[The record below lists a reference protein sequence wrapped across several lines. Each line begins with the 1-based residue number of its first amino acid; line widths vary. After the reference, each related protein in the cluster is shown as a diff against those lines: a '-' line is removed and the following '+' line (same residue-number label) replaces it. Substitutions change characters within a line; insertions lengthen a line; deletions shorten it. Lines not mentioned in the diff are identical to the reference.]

1 MTTRKPTTAETIDFI
16 QTFNPKMQ
24 NQEVSFYPDE
34 PALKFKWSDRKLRIK
49 PEEFEKV
56 LSESAVDTILH
67 LTQGMAASQALFGVG
82 PAEEQEEEEE
92 RDEVLQ
98 EIREELH
105 MAVEDAIDQLTNNFG
120 TDEDLPAEVVIQM
133 VL

>member
-1 MTTRKPTTAETIDFI
+1 MPTRKPTTTETINFI

-34 PALKFKWSDRKLRIK
+34 PALKFKWSERKLRIK

-56 LSESAVDTILH
+56 LSESVTDTILH
-67 LTQGMAASQALFGVG
+67 LTQGLAASQALFGIG
-82 PAEEQEEEEE
+82 PAEEQEEEEEE

-105 MAVEDAIDQLTNNFG
+105 MAVEDAIDQLTSNFG
-120 TDEDLPAEVVIQM
+120 NKDLPAEVVIQM
-133 VL
+133 KL

>member
-1 MTTRKPTTAETIDFI
+1 MPTRKPTTTEIIDFI

-24 NQEVSFYPDE
+24 NGEVSFYSDE
-34 PALKFKWSDRKLRIK
+34 PALKFKWSERKLRIK

-56 LSESAVDTILH
+56 LSESVTDTILH
-67 LTQGMAASQALFGVG
+67 LTQGLAASQALFGIG
-82 PAEEQEEEEE
+82 PAEEQEEEEEE

-105 MAVEDAIDQLTNNFG
+105 MAVEDAIDQLTSNFG
-120 TDEDLPAEVVIQM
+120 NKDLPAEVVIQM
-133 VL
+133 KL

>member
-1 MTTRKPTTAETIDFI
+1 MSTRKPTTTEIIDFI

-24 NQEVSFYPDE
+24 NGEVSFYPDE
-34 PALKFKWSDRKLRIK
+34 PALKFKWSERKLRIK

-56 LSESAVDTILH
+56 LSESVTDTILH
-67 LTQGMAASQALFGVG
+67 LTQGLAASQALFGIG
-82 PAEEQEEEEE
+82 PAEEQEEEEEE

-105 MAVEDAIDQLTNNFG
+105 MAVEDAIDQLTSNFG
-120 TDEDLPAEVVIQM
+120 NKDLPAEVVIQM
-133 VL
+133 KL